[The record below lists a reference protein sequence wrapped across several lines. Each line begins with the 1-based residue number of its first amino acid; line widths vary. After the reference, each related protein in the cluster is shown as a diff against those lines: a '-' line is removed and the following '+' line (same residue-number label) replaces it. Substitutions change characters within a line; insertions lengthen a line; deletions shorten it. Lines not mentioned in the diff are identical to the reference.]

1 MLAMSPRTS
10 PPDRLPAPPAETL
23 FEVDL
28 MRTLRSVLSWS
39 FVIAAMSLLVQP
51 SRGQELTFETHVRP
65 ILKAHC
71 FDCHGAEEELKG
83 KLDLRLVRLMIK
95 GGESGAVIE
104 PGKPTTSLM
113 VQRIKAGEMP
123 PGQVKVSAREIEVLE
138 KWIAGGAKT
147 ARAEPAEIGKGL
159 GITDEERSFWAFRPL
174 TRPATPKTSPLPLRE
189 GGRRPGEGPT
199 AERPTKTATQNE
211 KPDASGSLTLT
222 LSQGER
228 GPLQLQSTVDAF
240 VLAKLQERGLLFGP
254 EADKTTLLNRA
265 NFDLLGL
272 PPSRDEVD
280 DFVNDNEPDAYER
293 VIDRML
299 ASPHYGE
306 RWGRHWLDAAGYA
319 DSDGYSNADRD
330 RPWAYKYRDWVIR
343 ALNDD
348 KPIDEFIV
356 EQLAGDEFL
365 NGKFANLSPTD
376 IDRLTATGFLRMVS
390 DGTGDGSVD
399 QDLAKNAVVAETLK
413 MVSSSLLGLT
423 VGCAQCHDHR
433 YDPISQ
439 ADYYRLRA
447 VFEPALNWKRWQ
459 GRLKTLYTD
468 ADRAASAAI
477 ETEVAKVAAEKNSK
491 QTEYMAKAL
500 ELELAKHPEEL
511 RGKLRDAYNSP
522 ADKRSP
528 EQQQLLKER
537 PSVNISP
544 GVLYQY
550 LPKEADELKAFDTR
564 MGEMRGKKPVEE
576 FLHCLAEEDG
586 EPPLTHLFHRG
597 DHRQPK
603 EVIKAAMLE
612 IATPPGQLIEFPV
625 NDGSINSTGRRLAFA
640 KHLVSGRDPLLP
652 RALANRLWVQHV
664 GRGVVGTPG
673 DFGQLGER
681 PTHPELLDWLA
692 SEVVN
697 GRGSM
702 VEGEPQ
708 AALPSTINHQPSTLK
723 RLHHLLMTSA
733 TYRQSSARRP
743 ELEVVDP
750 SNLLLGRMSVRRLE
764 AEVMRDRVLAASGSL
779 SNAMFGK
786 SVAVVEDFVG
796 QVVVNDTSR
805 RSVYVQ
811 QKRSKPETLMRAFD
825 APVMECNCD
834 KRPASTVA
842 TQSLMLMNSEFAVK
856 QAGSLAVRV
865 RQEAAAMTSK
875 PLPFEFDP
883 SVLPPRPSDLWQVG
897 YGEFDDSTKR
907 TKSFTK
913 FAHWTGSQWQGGPN
927 LPDPEI
933 GYSFLNAAGGHTG
946 NDQQH
951 ATIRRWTAPA
961 GGTVSITGSLH
972 HPSENGDGV
981 RSRVVSS
988 RSGLAAE
995 WIAEHKAVDANVAS
1009 IEVQAGDT
1017 LDFITD
1023 CRESVTSDSFAWSIT
1038 IRLKAADGKE
1048 RAWIADKTFPGPP
1061 PPPLTH
1067 QIAAVWQIVYHRPI
1081 TPTEFT
1087 AVCGFLRQQFA
1098 TLTESPA
1105 NADPELQALTDLCQ
1119 AVLTSNEFL
1128 YVD

>member
-1 MLAMSPRTS
+1 MVVTS
-10 PPDRLPAPPAETL
+10 LDVSCLVAAFAAPTETL
-23 FEVDL
+23 FEVFL
-28 MRTLRSVLSWS
+28 MRGLRSVLPWS
-39 FVIAAMSLLVQP
+39 LVIAAMLVVGP
-51 SRGQELTFETHVRP
+51 SSRGQELTFETHVRP

-71 FDCHGAEEELKG
+71 FDCHGAEEEPKG
-83 KLDLRLVRLMIK
+83 KLDLRLVRLIVK
-95 GGESGAVIE
+95 GGESGAAIE
-104 PGKPTTSLM
+104 PGKPEASKLL
-113 VQRIKAGEMP
+113 QRIKAGEMP
-123 PGQVKVSAREIEVLE
+123 PGQVKVSAREIEVLA
-138 KWIAGGAKT
+138 KWIAAGAKT
-147 ARAEPAEIGKGL
+147 ARPEPAEIGKGL
-159 GITDEERSFWAFRPL
+159 GITDEERSFWAFRPVKRPVVPE
-174 TRPATPKTSPLPLRE
+174 TRNSKSETRSA
-189 GGRRPGEGPT
+189 
-199 AERPTKTATQNE
+199 
-211 KPDASGSLTLT
+211 
-222 LSQGER
+222 
-228 GPLQLQSTVDAF
+228 VDAL
-240 VLAKLQERGLLFGP
+240 VLAKLQERSLSFSP
-254 EADKTTLLNRA
+254 EADKATLLKRA
-265 NFDLLGL
+265 SFDLLGL

-280 DFVNDNEPDAYER
+280 EFLNDVEPDAYER
-293 VIDRML
+293 LIDRLL

-319 DSDGYSNADRD
+319 DSDGYSNADVD
-330 RPWAYKYRDWVIR
+330 RPWAFKYRDWVIR

-439 ADYYRLRA
+439 IDYYRLRA
-447 VFEPALNWKRWQ
+447 IFEPSLNWKRWQ

-468 ADRAASAAI
+468 ADRTASAAI
-477 ETEVAKVAAEKNSK
+477 EAEVAKVAAEKNAK

-500 ELELAKHPEEL
+500 EIELAKHPEEL

-550 LPKEADELKAFDTR
+550 LPKEADELKGFDTR
-564 MGEMRGKKPVEE
+564 MGEMRSKKPIEE

-586 EPPLTHLFHRG
+586 EPPPTHLFHRG

-612 IATPPGQLIEFPV
+612 IATPPGQLIEFPI
-625 NDGSINSTGRRLAFA
+625 NDPAINSTGRRLAFA

-652 RALANRLWVQHV
+652 RALANRLWMHHF
-664 GRGVVGTPG
+664 GRGLVGTPG

-692 SEVVN
+692 AEVVES
-697 GRGSM
+697 RGSR
-702 VEGEPQ
+702 VENEGDPAVRSQ
-708 AALPSTINHQPSTLK
+708 LSFK
-723 RLHHLLMTSA
+723 RLHRMLMTS
-733 TYRQSSARRP
+733 TVYRQSAARRA
-743 ELEVVDP
+743 ELDAVDP
-750 SNLLLGRMSVRRLE
+750 SNQLLGRMSVRRLE
-764 AEVMRDRVLAASGSL
+764 AEVMRDRMLAAGGSL

-786 SVAVVEDFVG
+786 PIAVAEDFVG
-796 QVVVNDTSR
+796 QVVVNDMSR

-842 TQSLMLMNSEFAVK
+842 TQSLMLMNSEFALK
-856 QAGSLAVRV
+856 QAGSLAARV
-865 RQEAAAMTSK
+865 RHEAAVMTSK

-883 SVLPPRPSDLWQVG
+883 SVLPLRPGDLWQIG
-897 YGEFDDSTKR
+897 FGEFDDSTKR
-907 TKSFTK
+907 TKSFAK
-913 FAHWTGSQWQGGPN
+913 FSHWTGSQWQGGPVV
-927 LPDPEI
+927 PDPAI
-933 GYSFLNAAGGHTG
+933 GFSFLNAAGGHTG

-951 ATIRRWTAPA
+951 APIRRWTAPN
-961 GGTVSITGSLH
+961 GGTVSITGSVH

-995 WIAEHKAVDANVAS
+995 WIAEHKTIDANITA
-1009 IEVQAGDT
+1009 IEVQPGDT

-1038 IRLKAADGKE
+1038 IKLKGVDGKE
-1048 RAWIADKTFPGPP
+1048 IAWTADKSFPGPTP
-1061 PPPLTH
+1061 PALAN
-1067 QIAAVWQIVYHRPI
+1067 QIAAAWQIAYHRPI
-1081 TPTEFT
+1081 TPTEFS
-1087 AVCGFLRQQFA
+1087 AVCGFFRQQFA
-1098 TLTESPA
+1098 SLSASPA

-1119 AVLTSNEFL
+1119 ALLTSNEFL

>member
-1 MLAMSPRTS
+1 
-10 PPDRLPAPPAETL
+10 
-23 FEVDL
+23 
-28 MRTLRSVLSWS
+28 MRALLSVLPWS
-39 FVIAAMSLLVQP
+39 LVIGAMLFVVPS
-51 SRGQELTFETHVRP
+51 SRGQEMTFETHVRP

-83 KLDLRLVRLMIK
+83 KLDLRLVRLMVK
-95 GGESGAVIE
+95 GGESGTAIE
-104 PGKPTTSLM
+104 PGKPAASLFL
-113 VQRIKAGEMP
+113 QRIKSGEMP
-123 PGQVKVSAREIEVLE
+123 PGQVKVSAREVEVLE
-138 KWIAGGAKT
+138 KWIAAGAKT

-174 TRPATPKTSPLPLRE
+174 ARPALPI
-189 GGRRPGEGPT
+189 
-199 AERPTKTATQNE
+199 
-211 KPDASGSLTLT
+211 PDFK
-222 LSQGER
+222 SQIENQKSKIKNPIDR
-228 GPLQLQSTVDAF
+228 FIV
-240 VLAKLQERGLLFGP
+240 AKLQERSLSFGP
-254 EADKTTLLNRA
+254 EADKTTLIKRA
-265 NFDLLGL
+265 YFDLLGL
-272 PPSRDEVD
+272 PPSREEVEE
-280 DFVNDNEPDAYER
+280 FVGDNEPDAYER
-293 VIDRML
+293 LIDRLL

-319 DSDGYSNADRD
+319 DSDGYSNADVD

-439 ADYYRLRA
+439 VDYYRLRA
-447 VFEPALNWKRWQ
+447 IFEPSLNWKRWQ

-477 ETEVAKVAAEKNSK
+477 EAEVAKVAAEKNSK

-511 RGKLRDAYNSP
+511 RGKLRDAYNTP
-522 ADKRSP
+522 GDKRSP

-564 MGEMRGKKPVEE
+564 MGEMRAKKLVEE
-576 FLHCLAEEDG
+576 FLFCLAEEDG
-586 EPPLTHLFHRG
+586 EPPPTHLFHRG

-603 EVIKAAMLE
+603 DVVKAAMLE
-612 IATPPGQLIEFPV
+612 IATPPGQLVEFPI

-652 RALANRLWVQHV
+652 RALANRLWMHHF
-664 GRGVVGTPG
+664 GRGIVGTPG

-692 SEVVN
+692 AEVFQASGGRQSLGELNGNAATNSVSEPTGGLTPPARLDIN
-697 GRGSM
+697 RGF
-702 VEGEPQ
+702 
-708 AALPSTINHQPSTLK
+708 K
-723 RLHHLLMTSA
+723 RLHRLLMTSA

-743 ELEVVDP
+743 ELDAVDP

-786 SVAVVEDFVG
+786 PVAVVEDFVG
-796 QVVVNDTSR
+796 QVIVNDMSR

-842 TQSLMLMNSEFAVK
+842 TQSLMLMNSEFALK
-856 QAGSLAVRV
+856 QAGSLAARV
-865 RQEAAAMTSK
+865 RQDAAAWPDVATLARRASEGSESLSTSDHSLARRAGELDLSQL
-875 PLPFEFDP
+875 PL
-883 SVLPPRPSDLWQVG
+883 RPSDLWQIG

-913 FAHWTGSQWQGGPN
+913 FAHWTSSQWQGGSVV
-927 LPDPEI
+927 PDPTI

-951 ATIRRWTAPA
+951 SPIRRWTAPLA
-961 GGTVSITGSLH
+961 GTVSITGSLH

-995 WIAEHKAVDANVAS
+995 WIAEHKAVDANVAA

-1038 IRLKAADGKE
+1038 IKLKAADGKE
-1048 RAWIADKTFPGPP
+1048 VAWAADKGFPGPA
-1061 PPPLTH
+1061 PPPLAT
-1067 QIAAVWQIVYHRPI
+1067 QIAATWQIAYHRPI
-1081 TPTEFT
+1081 TPPEFA
-1087 AVCGFLRQQFA
+1087 AVCGFFRQQFA
-1098 TLTESPA
+1098 TLSETPSGT
-1105 NADPELQALTDLCQ
+1105 DPELQALTDLCQ
-1119 AVLTSNEFL
+1119 AILSSNEFL

>member
-1 MLAMSPRTS
+1 MLATS
-10 PPDRLPAPPAETL
+10 QDVSRPLADIPAPTETL
-23 FEVDL
+23 FEVAL
-28 MRTLRSVLSWS
+28 MRALRSVCHWS
-39 FVIAAMSLLVQP
+39 LVIAAMLLAGQS

-83 KLDLRLVRLMIK
+83 KLDLRLVRLMVK
-95 GGESGAVIE
+95 GGESGTAIE
-104 PGKPTTSLM
+104 AGKPDASLFLR
-113 VQRIKAGEMP
+113 RIKAGEMP
-123 PGQVKVSAREIEVLE
+123 PGQEKVSAREIEVLE
-138 KWIAGGAKT
+138 KWIAAGAKT

-174 TRPATPKTSPLPLRE
+174 ARPALPIPDLKSQNSDLKSEISNLKFEIRTPIDR
-189 GGRRPGEGPT
+189 
-199 AERPTKTATQNE
+199 
-211 KPDASGSLTLT
+211 
-222 LSQGER
+222 
-228 GPLQLQSTVDAF
+228 F
-240 VLAKLQERGLLFGP
+240 ILAKLQERGLSFGP
-254 EADKTTLLNRA
+254 EADKTTLIKRA
-265 NFDLLGL
+265 YFDLLGL
-272 PPSRDEVD
+272 PPSRDEVA

-293 VIDRML
+293 VIDRLL

-319 DSDGYSNADRD
+319 DSDGYSNADVD

-399 QDLAKNAVVAETLK
+399 QDLAKNAVMAETLK
-413 MVSSSLLGLT
+413 MVSSSLLSLT

-439 ADYYRLRA
+439 VDYYRLRA
-447 VFEPALNWKRWQ
+447 IFEPSLNWKRWQ

-468 ADRAASAAI
+468 ADRTASAAI
-477 ETEVAKVAAEKNSK
+477 EAEVAKVAAEKNSK

-511 RGKLRDAYNSP
+511 RGKLRDAYNTP
-522 ADKRSP
+522 GDKRSP

-550 LPKEADELKAFDTR
+550 LPKEADELKGFDTR
-564 MGEMRGKKPVEE
+564 MGEMRSKKLVEE
-576 FLHCLAEEDG
+576 FLFCLAEEDG
-586 EPPLTHLFHRG
+586 EPPPTHLFHRG

-652 RALANRLWVQHV
+652 RALANRLWMHHF
-664 GRGVVGTPG
+664 GRGLVGTPG

-681 PTHPELLDWLA
+681 PTHVELLDWLA
-692 SEVVN
+692 AELVE
-697 GRGSM
+697 GRGLR
-702 VEGEPQ
+702 VEGELQ
-708 AALPSTINHQPSTLK
+708 VALPSTLNLQLSTFK
-723 RLHHLLMTSA
+723 TLHRLLMTSA
-733 TYRQSSARRP
+733 VYRQSAARRP
-743 ELEVVDP
+743 ELDAVDP

-764 AEVMRDRVLAASGSL
+764 AEVMRDRVLAASGAL

-786 SVAVVEDFVG
+786 PVAVVEDFVG
-796 QVVVNDTSR
+796 QVIVNDMSR

-842 TQSLMLMNSEFAVK
+842 TQSLMLMNSEFALK
-856 QAGSLAVRV
+856 QAGSLAARV
-865 RQEAAAMTSK
+865 RLEAATMTSK
-875 PLPFEFDP
+875 PLSFEPDP
-883 SVLPPRPSDLWQVG
+883 SLLPIRPGDLWRIG

-913 FAHWTGSQWQGGPN
+913 FAHWTGSQWQGGPVV
-927 LPDPEI
+927 PDPAI
-933 GYSFLNAAGGHTG
+933 GFSFLNAAGGHTG

-951 ATIRRWTAPA
+951 ATIRRWTSPLA
-961 GGTVSITGSLH
+961 GTVSISGSVH

-988 RSGLAAE
+988 RSGLAGE
-995 WIAEHKAVDANVAS
+995 WIAEHKAVDANIAA
-1009 IEVQAGDT
+1009 IEVQPGDT

-1038 IRLKAADGKE
+1038 IKLKAADGKE
-1048 RAWIADKTFPGPP
+1048 IAWAADKSFPGPTP
-1061 PPPLTH
+1061 PALVN
-1067 QIAAVWQIVYHRPI
+1067 QIAAVWQIAYHRPI
-1081 TPTEFT
+1081 TSTEFA
-1087 AVCGFLRQQFA
+1087 AVCGFFRQQFA
-1098 TLTESPA
+1098 TLTETPA

-1119 AVLTSNEFL
+1119 ALLTSNEFL

>member
-1 MLAMSPRTS
+1 MYALHS
-10 PPDRLPAPPAETL
+10 
-23 FEVDL
+23 
-28 MRTLRSVLSWS
+28 MRQWNL
-39 FVIAAMSLLVQP
+39 VIAVMLLVSQ
-51 SRGQELTFETHVRP
+51 SCRGQELTFETHVRP

-71 FDCHGAEEELKG
+71 FDCHGAEEDPKG
-83 KLDLRLVRLMIK
+83 KLDLRLVRLMVK
-95 GGESGAVIE
+95 GGESGTAIE
-104 PGKPTTSLM
+104 LGKPDASLFLR
-113 VQRIKAGEMP
+113 RIKAGEMP

-138 KWIAGGAKT
+138 KWIAAGAKT

-159 GITDEERSFWAFRPL
+159 GITDEERSYWAFRPL
-174 TRPATPKTSPLPLRE
+174 KRPAVPQTKNPKLEARNSI
-189 GGRRPGEGPT
+189 
-199 AERPTKTATQNE
+199 
-211 KPDASGSLTLT
+211 
-222 LSQGER
+222 
-228 GPLQLQSTVDAF
+228 DAF
-240 VLAKLQERGLLFGP
+240 VLAKLQERDLAFGP
-254 EADKTTLLNRA
+254 EADQATLFKRA
-265 NFDLLGL
+265 YFDLLGL
-272 PPSRDEVD
+272 PPSRDEVE
-280 DFVNDNEPDAYER
+280 DFVNDTEPDAYER
-293 VIDRML
+293 VIDRLL

-306 RWGRHWLDAAGYA
+306 RWGRHWMDAAGYA
-319 DSDGYSNADRD
+319 DSDGYSNADVD

-365 NGKFANLSPTD
+365 NGKFANLSPSD

-399 QDLAKNAVVAETLK
+399 QDLAKNAVMAETLK

-439 ADYYRLRA
+439 VDYYRMRA
-447 VFEPALNWKRWQ
+447 IFEPSLNWKRWQ

-477 ETEVAKVAAEKNSK
+477 EADVAKVAAEKNTK

-500 ELELAKHPEEL
+500 ELELAKHPEDL
-511 RGKLRDAYNSP
+511 RGKLRDAYNTP
-522 ADKRSP
+522 GDKRSP

-564 MGEMRGKKPVEE
+564 MDEMRAKKLVEE

-586 EPPLTHLFHRG
+586 EPPPTHLFHRG

-625 NDGSINSTGRRLAFA
+625 NDPSINSTGRRLAFA
-640 KHLVSGRDPLLP
+640 KHLVSGRDPLFP
-652 RALANRLWVQHV
+652 RALANRLWMHHF
-664 GRGVVGTPG
+664 GRGLVGTPG

-692 SEVVN
+692 LEVMS
-697 GRGSM
+697 GSNTNASS
-702 VEGEPQ
+702 P
-708 AALPSTINHQPSTLK
+708 LSFK
-723 RLHHLLMTSA
+723 RLHRLLMTS
-733 TYRQSSARRP
+733 TVYRQSTARRP
-743 ELEVVDP
+743 ELDPVDP

-764 AEVMRDRVLAASGSL
+764 AEAMRDRVLAASGSL

-786 SVAVVEDFVG
+786 PIAIAEDFVG
-796 QVVVNDTSR
+796 QVVVNDMSR

-842 TQSLMLMNSEFAVK
+842 TQSLMLMNSEFALK
-856 QAGSLAVRV
+856 QAGLLAARV
-865 RQEAAAMTSK
+865 RLEAAAMSSK

-883 SVLPPRPSDLWQVG
+883 SLLPLRPGDLWQIG
-897 YGEFDDSTKR
+897 YGEFDGSTKR

-913 FAHWTGSQWQGGPN
+913 FAHWTGSQWQGGPIV
-927 LPDPEI
+927 PDPAI

-951 ATIRRWTAPA
+951 ATIRRWTAPI
-961 GGTVSITGSLH
+961 GGTVSISGSLH
-972 HPSENGDGV
+972 HLSENGDGV

-988 RSGLAAE
+988 RTGLAAE
-995 WIAEHKAVDANVAS
+995 FIAEHKTVDANIAA
-1009 IEVQAGDT
+1009 IEVQPGET

-1038 IRLKAADGKE
+1038 IKLKGTDGKE
-1048 RAWIADKTFPGPP
+1048 IAWAADKGFPGLPTPP
-1061 PPPLTH
+1061 MTN
-1067 QIAAVWQIVYHRPI
+1067 QIAAAWQIAYHRPI
-1081 TPTEFT
+1081 MPTEFA
-1087 AVCGFLRQQFA
+1087 AVCGFFRQQFA
-1098 TLTESPA
+1098 TLSETPSI
-1105 NADPELQALTDLCQ
+1105 ADPELQVLIDLCQ
-1119 AVLTSNEFL
+1119 ALLTSNEFL

>member
-1 MLAMSPRTS
+1 MRACC
-10 PPDRLPAPPAETL
+10 RLL
-23 FEVDL
+23 C
-28 MRTLRSVLSWS
+28 RSL
-39 FVIAAMSLLVQP
+39 VIAAMLLMGQS

-83 KLDLRLVRLMIK
+83 KLDLRLVRLMVQ
-95 GGESGAVIE
+95 GGESGAAIN
-104 PGKPTTSLM
+104 PGKPAASLFL
-113 VQRIKAGEMP
+113 QRIKAGEMP

-138 KWIAGGAKT
+138 KWIVAGAKT

-174 TRPATPKTSPLPLRE
+174 TRPVVPISDLKSQISDLKFEISNLKFEIRTPIDR
-189 GGRRPGEGPT
+189 
-199 AERPTKTATQNE
+199 
-211 KPDASGSLTLT
+211 
-222 LSQGER
+222 
-228 GPLQLQSTVDAF
+228 F
-240 VLAKLQERGLLFGP
+240 ILAKLQERGLSFGP
-254 EADKTTLLNRA
+254 ETDKVTLIKRA
-265 NFDLLGL
+265 YFDLLGL

-280 DFVNDNEPDAYER
+280 EFVNDAEPDAYER
-293 VIDRML
+293 LIDRLL

-319 DSDGYSNADRD
+319 DSDGYSNADVD

-348 KPIDEFIV
+348 EPIDEFIV

-365 NGKFANLSPTD
+365 NGKFANLSPID
-376 IDRLTATGFLRMVS
+376 IDRLTATGFLRMVT
-390 DGTGDGSVD
+390 DGTSDGSVD

-439 ADYYRLRA
+439 VDYYRLRA
-447 VFEPALNWKRWQ
+447 IFEPALNWKRWQ

-468 ADRAASAAI
+468 ADRAASTAI
-477 ETEVAKVAAEKNSK
+477 EAEVAKVAAEKNSK

-511 RGKLRDAYNSP
+511 REKLRDAYNT
-522 ADKRSP
+522 AAAKRTP

-550 LPKEADELKAFDTR
+550 LPKEADELKGFDTR
-564 MGEMRGKKPVEE
+564 MGEMRSKKPVEE

-586 EPPLTHLFHRG
+586 EPPPTHLFHRG

-603 EVIKAAMLE
+603 DVVKAAMLE
-612 IATPPGQLIEFPV
+612 IATPPGQRVEFPI
-625 NDGSINSTGRRLAFA
+625 NDPSINSTGRRLAFA

-652 RALANRLWVQHV
+652 RALANRLWMHHF
-664 GRGVVGTPG
+664 GRGLVGTPG

-692 SEVVN
+692 SEFGMGN
-697 GRGSM
+697 SEFGTEAGI
-702 VEGEPQ
+702 PK
-708 AALPSTINHQPSTLK
+708 STLRIPPSFK
-723 RLHHLLMTSA
+723 SLHRLLMTS
-733 TYRQSSARRP
+733 TVYRQSAARRP
-743 ELEVVDP
+743 ELDAVDP
-750 SNLLLGRMSVRRLE
+750 SNQRLGRMSVRRLE

-786 SVAVVEDFVG
+786 PIAVAEDFVG

-842 TQSLMLMNSEFAVK
+842 TQSLMLMNSEFALK
-856 QAGSLAVRV
+856 QAGSLAARV

-883 SVLPPRPSDLWQVG
+883 SLLPLRPGDLWQIG
-897 YGEFDDSTKR
+897 YGEFDDSTNR

-913 FAHWTGSQWQGGPN
+913 FSHWTGSQWQGGPVV
-927 LPDPEI
+927 PDPAI
-933 GYSFLNAAGGHTG
+933 GFSFLNAAGGHTG

-951 ATIRRWTAPA
+951 SPIRRWTAPA
-961 GGTVSITGSLH
+961 GGTVLISGSVH

-988 RSGLAAE
+988 RSGLAGE

-1009 IEVQAGDT
+1009 IEVQPGDT

-1038 IRLKAADGKE
+1038 IKLKAADGKE
-1048 RAWIADKTFPGPP
+1048 VAWVAEKGFPGPTP
-1061 PPPLTH
+1061 PALAN
-1067 QIAAVWQIVYHRPI
+1067 QIAAAWQIAYHRPI
-1081 TPTEFT
+1081 TPTEFSV
-1087 AVCGFLRQQFA
+1087 VCGFFRQQFA
-1098 TLTESPA
+1098 SLSASPA

-1119 AVLTSNEFL
+1119 ALLSSNEFL

>member
-1 MLAMSPRTS
+1 MC
-10 PPDRLPAPPAETL
+10 
-23 FEVDL
+23 V
-28 MRTLRSVLSWS
+28 LRSVRHLSL
-39 FVIAAMSLLVQP
+39 VIAAMLLAGQP
-51 SRGQELTFETHVRP
+51 SRSQELTFETHVRP

-95 GGESGAVIE
+95 GGESGTAIE
-104 PGKPTTSLM
+104 PGKPDASLFLR
-113 VQRIKAGEMP
+113 RIKSGEMP
-123 PGQVKVSAREIEVLE
+123 PGQTKVSAREVELLE
-138 KWIAGGAKT
+138 KWIAAGAKT
-147 ARAEPAEIGKGL
+147 TRAEPTEIGKGL
-159 GITDEERSFWAFRPL
+159 GITEEERSFWAFRPVI
-174 TRPATPKTSPLPLRE
+174 RPAVPQWKNPKLEARS
-189 GGRRPGEGPT
+189 
-199 AERPTKTATQNE
+199 
-211 KPDASGSLTLT
+211 S
-222 LSQGER
+222 
-228 GPLQLQSTVDAF
+228 VDVF
-240 VLAKLQERGLLFGP
+240 VLAKLQERDLSFGR
-254 EADKTTLLNRA
+254 EAEKGTLLKRA
-265 NFDLLGL
+265 YFDLLGL
-272 PPSRDEVD
+272 PPSHNEVE

-293 VIDRML
+293 VIDRLL

-319 DSDGYSNADRD
+319 DSDGYSNADVD

-365 NGKFANLSPTD
+365 NGKFANLSPSE

-390 DGTGDGSVD
+390 DGTSDGSVD

-439 ADYYRLRA
+439 VDYYRLRA
-447 VFEPALNWKRWQ
+447 IFEPSLNWKRWQ

-468 ADRAASAAI
+468 ADRTASAAI
-477 ETEVAKVAAEKNSK
+477 EADVAKVAAQKDTK

-511 RGKLRDAYNSP
+511 RGKLRDAYNTA
-522 ADKRSP
+522 ADKRTP

-550 LPKEADELKAFDTR
+550 LPKEADELKGFDTR
-564 MGEMRGKKPVEE
+564 MAEMRAKKPVEE

-586 EPPLTHLFHRG
+586 EPPPTHLFHRG

-603 EVIKAAMLE
+603 DIVKAAMLE

-625 NDGSINSTGRRLAFA
+625 NDPAINSTGRRLAFA

-652 RALANRLWVQHV
+652 RALANRLWMHHF
-664 GRGVVGTPG
+664 GRGLVGTPG

-692 SEVVN
+692 SEMIE
-697 GRGSM
+697 RRETR
-702 VEGEPQ
+702 VESEGNS
-708 AALPSTINHQPSTLK
+708 AAPSQLSFK
-723 RLHHLLMTSA
+723 RLHRLLMTS
-733 TYRQSSARRP
+733 TVYRQSAARRP
-743 ELEVVDP
+743 ELDAVDP

-786 SVAVVEDFVG
+786 SISVAEDFVG
-796 QVVVNDTSR
+796 QVIVNDMSR
-805 RSVYVQ
+805 RSIYVQ

-842 TQSLMLMNSEFAVK
+842 TQSLMLMNSEFALK
-856 QAGSLAVRV
+856 QAGSLAARV
-865 RQEAAAMTSK
+865 RQEAATWRDAELARHANEGLETPPTSDH
-875 PLPFEFDP
+875 PLARRAGELDR
-883 SVLPPRPSDLWQVG
+883 SLLPPRPSDLWQIG

-907 TKSFTK
+907 TKSFAK
-913 FAHWTGSQWQGGPN
+913 FPHWTGSQWQGGPVV
-927 LPDPEI
+927 PDPAI

-951 ATIRRWTAPA
+951 SPIRRWTAPI
-961 GGTVSITGSLH
+961 GGTVSISGSLH

-995 WIAEHKAVDANVAS
+995 WIAEHKTVDANVAA

-1038 IRLKAADGKE
+1038 IKLKGTDGKE
-1048 RAWIADKTFPGPP
+1048 VAWAADKGFPGQPA
-1061 PPPLTH
+1061 PPLTN
-1067 QIAAVWQIVYHRPI
+1067 QIAAVWQIAYHRPI
-1081 TPTEFT
+1081 TPAEFA
-1087 AVCGFLRQQFA
+1087 AVCGFFRQQFA
-1098 TLTESPA
+1098 TLTEISSGT
-1105 NADPELQALTDLCQ
+1105 DPELQALTDLCQ
-1119 AVLTSNEFL
+1119 ALLTSNEFL